1 LRRQPTLAI
10 FSLPVMIRNSRYKRT
25 SSGCLA
31 KYALLSE
38 MATNISP
45 IAIVRR
51 RQSRVSLRQ
60 SLTIPQVGIAVELPS
75 GTYAE
80 KNLARDAFTQFLL
93 EKGESYETIPTER
106 FNADA

>member
-1 LRRQPTLAI
+1 
-10 FSLPVMIRNSRYKRT
+10 
-25 SSGCLA
+25 
-31 KYALLSE
+31 
-38 MATNISP
+38 
-45 IAIVRR
+45 
-51 RQSRVSLRQ
+51 
-60 SLTIPQVGIAVELPS
+60 LTIPQVGIAVELPS